1 MPEAVNSPGLGTM
14 SAETYLF
21 EQDVYLAEFGYV
33 FGEMLGL
40 LPRSIG
46 AKDAVNPCEGNEF
59 RTCDKR
65 DIYDLA
71 VQLYSEPET
80 IHESLRLFSYL
91 NDLKYEPAKKA
102 YAIVSE
108 TISRM

>member
-1 MPEAVNSPGLGTM
+1 M

-46 AKDAVNPCEGNEF
+46 AKDAVNPCEGNDF